1 MSILASVA
9 GRSGRGA
16 WWLVAIL
23 GLAQSACA
31 AQPPA
36 GGEAEQGPAG
46 APAEAQAPEAEPN
59 KVRAELVLS
68 DAPEPGRT
76 IWLGV
81 RFLIEEHWHIYAD
94 TLNDTGVPPKVEWTL
109 PEGWT
114 VGPWVWP
121 GAKRYTQ
128 PGEILDHVYER
139 EVTLLAPLK
148 VPADAKPGTE
158 AMIRAKLDWLVCK
171 DICIPEE
178 QVATKPVRI
187 GTEPSDVERRGI
199 QRALDALPRPTRLDA
214 AGTGPMVE
222 GEAKVVAVWT
232 SPRTIVIEVDGPVE
246 KLEFMPARP
255 PAEGGVEFENL
266 FERGISNR
274 GRLELKVK
282 SETSV
287 RGTLGI
293 YRSGTAR
300 PAYHSIRVEAR
311 EAPAEPVSKP

>member
-1 MSILASVA
+1 MSILASVSCRGVRRA
-9 GRSGRGA
+9 G
-16 WWLVAIL
+16 LFLMVVA
-23 GLAQSACA
+23 LAGSACA
-31 AQPPA
+31 GQPP
-36 GGEAEQGPAG
+36 QTPQ
-46 APAEAQAPEAEPN
+46 APATAPESSAAEAPEAN

-68 DAPEPGRT
+68 DAPEPGKV

-158 AMIRAKLDWLVCK
+158 AMLRAKLDWLVCK

-178 QVATKPVRI
+178 QVAVRPVRI
-187 GTEPSDVERRGI
+187 GTEPSDADRQAIR
-199 QRALDALPRPTRLDA
+199 RALDGLPRPTRIDA
-214 AGTGPMVE
+214 GGTGPVVQSD
-222 GEAKVVAVWT
+222 AKVEVVWT
-232 SPRTIVIEVDGPVE
+232 KPGTVVIEVGGPVE
-246 KLEFMPARP
+246 RLEFMPERP
-255 PAEGGVEFENL
+255 PAEGAAEFENL
-266 FERGISNR
+266 FERGISDR

-282 SETSV
+282 SEV
-287 RGTLGI
+287 PIRGTLGI
-293 YRSGTAR
+293 YRPGAGR
-300 PAYHSIRVEAR
+300 PAYHSISLAAR
-311 EAPAEPVSKP
+311 SATKPESKLEGKR